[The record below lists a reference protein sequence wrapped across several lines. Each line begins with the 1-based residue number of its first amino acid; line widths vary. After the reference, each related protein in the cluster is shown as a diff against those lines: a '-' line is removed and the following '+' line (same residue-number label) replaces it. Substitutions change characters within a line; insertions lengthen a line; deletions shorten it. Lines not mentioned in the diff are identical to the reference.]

1 MILFKELNVG
11 IIAHLALFCLF
22 HKLVRKTHPLVDL
35 ALLINKLRRVGKR
48 LGMPLVCVLHWNR
61 VWVARLLLAHV
72 DKVRWVISGTFSGFL
87 LVE

>member
-11 IIAHLALFCLF
+11 IVAHLALFCLF
-22 HKLVRKTHPLVDL
+22 DKLFRKTHPLVDL
-35 ALLINKLRRVGKR
+35 ALLIDLLRRVGKC

-61 VWVARLLLAHV
+61 VWVAWLLLAHV

-87 LVE
+87 PVE